1 VSGLHHVALEL
12 AAQDAEDGVR
22 FWALLGFGRVE
33 PPGTLARRSVWVEH
47 FAPRGAR
54 QQVHFLLTDD
64 PVAPPAGHVA
74 VHVEDYEGCC
84 ARLREAGFAL
94 EPRPQHW
101 GAARAFVRAPGGHRV
116 EIMAAPP

>member
-1 VSGLHHVALEL
+1 MSGLHHVALEL
-12 AAQDAEDGVR
+12 REGDADAGVR
-22 FWALLGFGRVE
+22 FWALLGFERVT

-47 FAPRGAR
+47 AAPGGAR
-54 QQVHFLLTDD
+54 QQIHFLISED

-74 VHVEDYEGCC
+74 VHVEDYDTCL
-84 ARLREAGFAL
+84 ARLREAGFDP
-94 EPRPQHW
+94 EPRPEHW